1 MAVNMQVNRKFLSQ
15 ISTCHIPFTIMTTNG
30 KKKKYSTEHYHLIQT
45 GTKILIPF
53 ILAVVAGRVL
63 ERQLAVCQ

>member
-1 MAVNMQVNRKFLSQ
+1 MAVNRQVIRKILSQ
-15 ISTCHIPFTIMTTNG
+15 ISTCNITFTIMTSNG
-30 KKKKYSTEHYHLIQT
+30 QNKKYSTEHYHLIQT
-45 GTKILIPF
+45 GAYILIPF